1 MAAMAVSTSFAQGTP
16 TPPDPPQSPAAP
28 APPTPPGTP
37 DTPGAPGDEP
47 PPGGQSPSSPPPSRD
62 RASRLDP
69 FPVVVVAGR
78 QGKRA
83 TQVTELSVRGPR
95 KARVVVRCLG
105 AGCPMRRVAG
115 TIPRAKR
122 LRVSRAQRV
131 YRAGLA
137 IEVRVSG
144 RDRVGKYTKIRFRR
158 GRTPARSDA
167 CLQPGSSKPSACS

>member
-1 MAAMAVSTSFAQGTP
+1 MAAVAVSTSFAQGTP
-16 TPPDPPQSPAAP
+16 TPPDPPEPPAAP
-28 APPTPPGTP
+28 TPPTPPGTP
-37 DTPGAPGDEP
+37 GTPGDPGDEP
-47 PPGGQSPSSPPPSRD
+47 PPGGQDPSSPPPQAG
-62 RASRLDP
+62 ASKLDP

-105 AGCPMRRVAG
+105 ERCPVRRVAR

-122 LRVSRAQRV
+122 LRLTKAERV
-131 YRAGLA
+131 YLAGLT
-137 IEVRVSG
+137 IEVRVSDG
-144 RDRVGKYTKIRFRR
+144 DRVGKYTKIRFRS
-158 GRTPARSDA
+158 GRTPARRDA